1 MYCTKCGLT
10 LRDQDKFC
18 SECGT
23 STGRGGPA
31 PIRTDRLTRP
41 MSEAKI
47 AGVCAGFARY
57 FNLDVVLVRVL
68 WVVITIFPLPFFGVV
83 SYIVAWIVMPKE
95 PVTVPAKA
103 LYPANDPAS

>member
-1 MYCTKCGLT
+1 
-10 LRDQDKFC
+10 
-18 SECGT
+18 
-23 STGRGGPA
+23 
-31 PIRTDRLTRP
+31 

-83 SYIVAWIVMPKE
+83 SYLVAWIVMPKE
-95 PVTVPAKA
+95 PVLVPAKA
-103 LYPANDPAS
+103 MHPANGPAS